1 MPRIERT
8 PSSKHDFRTSSG
20 AYGRT
25 GASITL
31 LEKSSLQDVARMS
44 VRSHDWPTSRTLS
57 AIQLALACA
66 LSLFAISPVLIGQ
79 RDAVAATPQD
89 GDPDGGAGGGIA
101 HGAANAADPATGSD
115 DPIAAS
121 IDALIENEPGVY
133 GVVLMRPDGR
143 VLYNRNGDTPFVSAS
158 LYKLILLADVCKAV
172 DDDSLTPDTPL
183 LLSPEFFEVQDN
195 WDSYFDPAFAGG
207 YTTVQ
212 EAMYAA
218 GAYSSNVAAM
228 ALLTVTSTDQ
238 LNQTAADL
246 GLTGTFLF
254 TDPTSTPAWPP
265 TADGNTTQDDAINAR
280 RVVLGY
286 ASDEQV
292 NLTTPMDMAHYF
304 SLLMNGK
311 LINERVSEMITAILR
326 EQTVNDRF
334 PVLLPPDTAIVHK
347 TGNLEHVIHDVGVI
361 YAPDGPVILAAMVE
375 APAND
380 ERAIQVV
387 QRLAL
392 IAYGEYDVPPF
403 TVPVYTSQAT
413 PAGNDST
420 SVVTP
425 DGTPEQDHDAQ
436 AAKEDEDVGE

>member
-1 MPRIERT
+1 
-8 PSSKHDFRTSSG
+8 
-20 AYGRT
+20 
-25 GASITL
+25 
-31 LEKSSLQDVARMS
+31 MS
-44 VRSHDWPTSRTLS
+44 DRSRHWPKTRALP

-66 LSLFAISPVLIGQ
+66 LSIGLLFIWPVLGGQ
-79 RDAVAATPQD
+79 RAAIAATPQD
-89 GDPDGGAGGGIA
+89 GDPSDGSGGGITS
-101 HGAANAADPATGSD
+101 GAANAADPATGSD
-115 DPIAAS
+115 DPTAAT
-121 IDALIENEPGVY
+121 IDALIENEAGVY

-143 VLYNRNGDTPFVSAS
+143 VLYNRNGNTPFVSAS

-172 DDDSLTPDTPL
+172 DDGSLTPDTPL
-183 LLSPEFFEVQDN
+183 LLAPEFFEEHDN
-195 WDSYFDPAFAGG
+195 WDSYFDSAYAGG

-228 ALLTVTSTDQ
+228 ALLTVTSTDE

-246 GLTGTFLF
+246 GFTGTFLF

-280 RVVLGY
+280 RVVLEY

-311 LINERVSEMITAILR
+311 LINERVSEMIAAILR

-334 PVLLPPDTAIVHK
+334 PALLPPDTAIVHK

-361 YAPDGPVILAAMVE
+361 YAPNGPVILAAMAE

-380 ERAIQVV
+380 KRAIQVV

-392 IAYGEYDVPPF
+392 IAYGVYEVPPL
-403 TVPVYTSQAT
+403 TAPEYTGLAT

-420 SVVTP
+420 SGVTS
-425 DGTPEQDHDAQ
+425 DGTPEQDHDAR
-436 AAKEDEDVGE
+436 AAEDEDDGGDRRPKIIKPEKIGYGRPIAFAAP